1 MFASD
6 ERAFEEQQMRKYATE
21 KQIEKIKHEIVIYH
35 LQHPIFTDIQIVNL
49 LVMNCESAKGYG
61 VEGREALRSMVRTE
75 RAKLQKKKD
84 VKKKGFFNWLAKKI
98 WTLVK

>member
-1 MFASD
+1 
-6 ERAFEEQQMRKYATE
+6 MRKYATK
-21 KQIEKIKHEIVIYH
+21 KQIEKIKHEITIYH

-75 RAKLQKKKD
+75 RAKLAKKTFKKV
-84 VKKKGFFNWLAKKI
+84 VKKKGFLNWLKKRL
-98 WTLVK
+98 W